1 MIKKPP
7 NWRFFYK
14 DFISIYHEKKIDLI
28 SRFIVEYHC
37 TQESKMIIQDKT
49 IYKNYVQEMTQK
61 VQTLMKQ
68 VSESQIP
75 KTAKRDINKQYIKL
89 SAKIALLEVKSENQH
104 TIISQLTWEKS
115 KIEIDFLYTE
125 LSNMVD
131 NAIAVSNEIGY
142 AR

>member
-1 MIKKPP
+1 
-7 NWRFFYK
+7 
-14 DFISIYHEKKIDLI
+14 
-28 SRFIVEYHC
+28 
-37 TQESKMIIQDKT
+37 MIIQDKT